1 MQRLETLLRRDDEVM
16 QVARDARDA
25 VALLDDL
32 APLKNKQEE
41 IRRESRQTRD
51 ETIKE
56 IKALRDDLKTSQD
69 LLKTMDVEVMK
80 VARDAVADTVVLR
93 GEREA
98 LQAKVY
104 QFKTN

>member
-1 MQRLETLLRRDDEVM
+1 
-16 QVARDARDA
+16 
-25 VALLDDL
+25 
-32 APLKNKQEE
+32 
-41 IRRESRQTRD
+41 
-51 ETIKE
+51 
-56 IKALRDDLKTSQD
+56 
-69 LLKTMDVEVMK
+69 MDVEVMK